1 MKDYCSRETWTSNI
15 FFFDFETISD
25 NRVIVFEIEI
35 LLSDWLLAILIPLD
49 VIYLQ
54 SHIIPSL
61 KASSLI
67 PFRCINTTV
76 ANTEGAV
83 IKSLSLKE

>member
-1 MKDYCSRETWTSNI
+1 MSESRA
-15 FFFDFETISD
+15 
-25 NRVIVFEIEI
+25 IVFDIEI

-67 PFRCINTTV
+67 PLRCIKTTV
-76 ANTEGAV
+76 ANTDGAV
-83 IKSLSLKE
+83 IKSLSLKECTI